1 MVCVWGGE
9 EDWGKGKGAIA
20 SYLTVP
26 QCPSHNLAPKT
37 HKYPSL
43 KNAMRITITVTVY
56 NFSIDYLLDVGLVV
70 QKSRRLGTVLLQW
83 GLIGSYNQH
92 YYILQICFFICKYR
106 VV

>member
-1 MVCVWGGE
+1 MCVGGE
-9 EDWGKGKGAIA
+9 EDWGEVKGAIA

-56 NFSIDYLLDVGLVV
+56 IFSIDYLLEDWWCKNQGDKV
-70 QKSRRLGTVLLQW
+70 QYCYSGV
-83 GLIGSYNQH
+83 
-92 YYILQICFFICKYR
+92 
-106 VV
+106 